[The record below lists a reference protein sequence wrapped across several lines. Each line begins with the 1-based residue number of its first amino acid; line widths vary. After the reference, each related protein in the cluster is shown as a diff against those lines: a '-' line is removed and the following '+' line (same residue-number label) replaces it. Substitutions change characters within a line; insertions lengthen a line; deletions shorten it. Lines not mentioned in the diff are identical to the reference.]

1 MAPYVGA
8 GLDPDLV
15 DRIRVRVASDGDG
28 PSTARVAAALRAEAG
43 VYSDA
48 DVLTILQ
55 AVRAELG
62 GAGPLEPL
70 LREDGVT
77 DVVVNGPDQ
86 VWVDRGRGFE
96 RAPVRFAD
104 EAAVRRLAVRLAG
117 VARRRLDDA
126 SPFVDAM
133 LPDGTRLHAVLPPV
147 APDGVCVSLRVP
159 ANRGFTLAE
168 LIENGSVS
176 PRGAELLS
184 AIVRGRLAF
193 LVTGGTGTGKT
204 TLLATALGLADPRER
219 IVVVEDTRELRAVH
233 PHLVRLEARHAN
245 AEGAGAITVRD
256 LVREALRMRPDRIV
270 IGEVRGGECIDLL
283 AALNVGHE
291 GGCGTVH
298 AGSAAELPA
307 RLEAL
312 AMAAGM
318 GREALHSQLGAA
330 LDVVVHLER
339 PPGGHRRLA
348 EIAVVRR
355 EGALVVVVPAVL
367 FGPDGVTRAGP
378 GAAELERLLAGR
390 SLVGGALTDGWGADG
405 PGVDG
410 PLMSAAG

>member
-1 MAPYVGA
+1 MSRIGSGV
-8 GLDPDLV
+8 DPDLV
-15 DRIRVRVASDGDG
+15 DRVRARIASGG
-28 PSTARVAAALRAEAG
+28 GEPSTAQVAAALRAEAG
-43 VYSDA
+43 VFA
-48 DVLTILQ
+48 DTEVLTILK

-62 GAGPLEPL
+62 GAGPLEQL

-86 VWVDRGRGFE
+86 VWVDRGAGFE

-117 VARRRLDDA
+117 AARRRLDDA

-133 LPDGTRLHAVLPPV
+133 LPDGTRLHAVLPPL
-147 APDGVCVSLRVP
+147 APDGACVSLRVP
-159 ANRGFTLAE
+159 ASRGFTLAE
-168 LIENGSVS
+168 LTENGSVA
-176 PRGAELLS
+176 PRAAELLT
-184 AIVRGRLAF
+184 AIVRSRRAF

-204 TLLATALGLADPRER
+204 TLLATALGLADSRER
-219 IVVVEDTRELRAVH
+219 IIVVEDTRELRVTH

-256 LVREALRMRPDRIV
+256 LVREALRMRPDRLV
-270 IGEVRGGECIDLL
+270 VGEVRGGECVDLL

-298 AGSAAELPA
+298 AGSAAEVPA

-318 GREALHSQLGAA
+318 SREALHSQLGAA
-330 LDVVVHLER
+330 VDVVVHLVR
-339 PPGGHRRLA
+339 PPGGRRRLA

-355 EGALVVVVPAVL
+355 QGALVVVVPAVV
-367 FGPDGVTRAGP
+367 FGADGTAQAGP
-378 GAAELERLLAGR
+378 GVAELEGLLAGR
-390 SLVGGALTDGWGADG
+390 SPGRSVAGGEQMDATR
-405 PGVDG
+405 
-410 PLMSAAG
+410 